1 MPYLKKSDRL
11 VCFVFLDSVS
21 ASVCGTST
29 LFHVTS
35 DKSNI
40 FLKELEVQAQS
51 QHNDCLLLLLLD

>member
-11 VCFVFLDSVS
+11 VCFVLLDSVS

-40 FLKELEVQAQS
+40 FLKVLAVPGPKPA
-51 QHNDCLLLLLLD
+51 